1 MFPTDRADTTIR
13 LRGMTLRARWNPRT
27 PEHSGTLYVGRH
39 TLTRLVANNE
49 ILTITTGNDG
59 HTEVN

>member
-1 MFPTDRADTTIR
+1 
-13 LRGMTLRARWNPRT
+13 MTLRARWNPRT